1 MTIYQSSI
9 KNNCQ
14 SKIKNQKSKTVNQ
27 KSKITMDRIIEKKKW
42 TPGKIAM
49 IGGVVV
55 LAALIVFVIVSTSGK
70 SKLNVDAERMTIAA
84 AKNATFREFIPV
96 TGIVQPIS
104 TIYLDLQEGGRVEE
118 IFVEDG
124 TVLVKGQPILK
135 LANTDMELS
144 IVNQETNVYNTLM
157 QMQLAQINARQ
168 NTVNKQTQMVDMD
181 NQLREARRVYDLNSK
196 LIASKTIA
204 YQDFLESKNMYDYMT
219 EKRALALE
227 ILKQDSIASSQQME
241 QQKES
246 YAGSK
251 SALELMRRKFADL
264 TVRAP
269 VDGQLTSL
277 DAEIGQSKNKGERI
291 GQVDV
296 LSGFKV
302 RVDVDEHYISR
313 IYAGLE
319 GQYKRG
325 DSIYTLVIKKVYTQV
340 TAGRFAVDML
350 FEGRIPDNI
359 RRGQSLQ
366 IRIAL
371 SDETE
376 ALIIPRGG
384 FFQQTGGNWIFKLS
398 KDGSKAFRSDIRIGR
413 QNPDYYEVLDGLQ
426 PGDKVVV
433 NSYENY
439 GDVQELVIK

>member
-1 MTIYQSSI
+1 
-9 KNNCQ
+9 
-14 SKIKNQKSKTVNQ
+14 
-27 KSKITMDRIIEKKKW
+27 MDRIIEKKKW
-42 TPGKIAM
+42 TTKKIAT
-49 IGGVVV
+49 IGGIAAIV
-55 LAALIVFVIVSTSGK
+55 LLIVFVIVSTSGK
-70 SKLNVDAERMTIAA
+70 SKLNVDAERMTIAV
-84 AKNATFREFIPV
+84 AKTSAFREFIPV
-96 TGIVQPIS
+96 TGIVQPVS

-124 TVLVKGQPILK
+124 AVLTKGQPILK

-144 IVNQETNVYNTLM
+144 IVNQETYVYNTLM
-157 QMQLAQINARQ
+157 QMQIAQINARQ
-168 NTVNKQTQMVDMD
+168 NTVNRQTQVVDMD
-181 NQLREARRVYDLNSK
+181 NQLREAKRKYDMNNK
-196 LIASKTIA
+196 LIASKTIP
-204 YQDFLESKNMYDYMT
+204 YQEYLESKNMYDYMM

-227 ILKQDSIASSQQME
+227 ILKQDSIASVQQME

-246 YAGSK
+246 YERQK
-251 SALELMRRKFADL
+251 NALELMRSKFADL
-264 TVRAP
+264 TVCAP

-325 DSIYTLVIKKVYTQV
+325 DSTYTLVIKKVYTQV

-350 FEGRIPDNI
+350 FEGSVPENI

-384 FFQQTGGNWIFKLS
+384 FFQQTGGNWIFRLT
-398 KDGSKAFRSDIRIGR
+398 KDGSKAYRTDIRIGR
-413 QNPDYYEVLDGLQ
+413 QSPDYYEVLDGLQ

>member
-1 MTIYQSSI
+1 
-9 KNNCQ
+9 
-14 SKIKNQKSKTVNQ
+14 
-27 KSKITMDRIIEKKKW
+27 MDRIIKKKRW
-42 TPGKIAM
+42 TPKKIAM
-49 IGGVVV
+49 IGGAVALV
-55 LAALIVFVIVSTSGK
+55 ALIAFVIASTSGK
-70 SKLNVDAERMTIAA
+70 SKLNVDVERMTIVE
-84 AKNATFREFIPV
+84 AKTATFREFIPV

-104 TIYLDLQEGGRVEE
+104 TIFLDLQEGGRVEE

-124 TVLVKGQPILK
+124 AVLVKGQAILK
-135 LANTDMELS
+135 LGNTDMEMQ

-168 NTVNKQTQMVDMD
+168 NTVSKQTMMVDMD
-181 NQLREARRVYDLNSK
+181 NQLKEAKRVFDLQTK
-196 LIASKTIA
+196 LYETKSVA
-204 YQDFLESKNMYDYMT
+204 YQDFQESKNRYEYML

-227 ILKQDSIASSQQME
+227 ILKQDSIATQQQMA
-241 QQKES
+241 QQRES
-246 YAGSK
+246 YERAK

-264 TVRAP
+264 TVCAP

-277 DAEIGQSKNKGERI
+277 DAEIGQSKSKGLRI
-291 GQVDV
+291 GQIDV

-313 IYAGLE
+313 VYAGLE
-319 GQYKRG
+319 GQYRRG
-325 DSIYTLVIKKVYTQV
+325 DSIYTLKIQKVYTQV
-340 TAGRFAVDML
+340 TSGRFAVDML
-350 FEGRIPDNI
+350 FAGSVPDNI

-384 FFQQTGGNWIFKLS
+384 FYQQTGGNWIFKLTH
-398 KDGSKAFRSDIRIGR
+398 DGSRAYRSDIRIGR
-413 QNPDYYEVLDGLQ
+413 QNPDFYEVLDGLQ
-426 PGDKVVV
+426 PGDRVIV

-439 GDVQELVIK
+439 GEAQELVIK

>member
-1 MTIYQSSI
+1 
-9 KNNCQ
+9 
-14 SKIKNQKSKTVNQ
+14 
-27 KSKITMDRIIEKKKW
+27 MDRIIEKKKW
-42 TPGKIAM
+42 TAKKIAT
-49 IGGVVV
+49 IGGIAAIV
-55 LAALIVFVIVSTSGK
+55 LLIVFVIVSTSGK
-70 SKLNVDAERMTIAA
+70 SKLNVDAERMTIAV
-84 AKNATFREFIPV
+84 AKTSAFREFIPV
-96 TGIVQPIS
+96 TGIVQPVS

-124 TVLVKGQPILK
+124 AVLTKGQPILK

-144 IVNQETNVYNTLM
+144 IVNQETYVYNTLM
-157 QMQLAQINARQ
+157 QMQIAQINARQ
-168 NTVNKQTQMVDMD
+168 NTVNRQTQVVDMD
-181 NQLREARRVYDLNSK
+181 NQLREAKRKYDMNNK
-196 LIASKTIA
+196 LIASKTIP
-204 YQDFLESKNMYDYMT
+204 YQEYLESKNMYDYMM

-227 ILKQDSIASSQQME
+227 ILRQDSIASVQQME

-246 YAGSK
+246 YERQK
-251 SALELMRRKFADL
+251 NALELMRSKFADL
-264 TVRAP
+264 TVCAP

-325 DSIYTLVIKKVYTQV
+325 DSTYTLVIKKVYTQV

-350 FEGRIPDNI
+350 FEGSVPENI

-384 FFQQTGGNWIFKLS
+384 FFQQTGGNWIFRLT
-398 KDGSKAFRSDIRIGR
+398 KDGSKAYRTDIRIGR
-413 QNPDYYEVLDGLQ
+413 QSPDYYEVLDGLQ

>member
-1 MTIYQSSI
+1 
-9 KNNCQ
+9 
-14 SKIKNQKSKTVNQ
+14 
-27 KSKITMDRIIEKKKW
+27 MDRIIKKKKW
-42 TPGKIAM
+42 TPKKIAM
-49 IGGVVV
+49 IGGVVALV
-55 LAALIVFVIVSTSGK
+55 ALIVFVIVSTSGK
-70 SKLNVDAERMTIAA
+70 SKLNVDAERMTIAT
-84 AKNATFREFIPV
+84 AKNATFYDNIPV

-124 TVLVKGQPILK
+124 TVLTKGEPILK
-135 LANTDMELS
+135 LVNADMELN

-157 QMQLAQINARQ
+157 QMQIAQINARQ
-168 NTVNKQTQMVDMD
+168 NTVSKQTQMVDMD
-181 NQLREARRVYDLNSK
+181 NQLREAKRLYDLNSK

-204 YQDFLESKNMYDYMT
+204 YQDFLESKNKYDYMM

-227 ILKQDSIASSQQME
+227 ILKQDSIASAQQMA

-246 YAGSK
+246 YERSK

-291 GQVDV
+291 GQLDV

-313 IYAGLE
+313 VYAGLE

-340 TAGRFAVDML
+340 VAGRFAVDML
-350 FEGRIPDNI
+350 FQGKVPDNI

-371 SDETE
+371 SDEIE

-384 FFQQTGGNWIFKLS
+384 FYQQTGGNWIFKLT
-398 KDGSKAFRSDIRIGR
+398 KDGSKAYRTDIRIGR
-413 QNPDYYEVLDGLQ
+413 QNPDFYEVLGGLQ